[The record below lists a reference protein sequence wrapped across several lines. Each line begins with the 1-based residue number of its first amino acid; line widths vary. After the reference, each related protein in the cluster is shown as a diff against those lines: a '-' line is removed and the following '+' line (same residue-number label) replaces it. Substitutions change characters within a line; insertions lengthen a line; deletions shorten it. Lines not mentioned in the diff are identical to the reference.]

1 MANGSNLI
9 LGKVEVV
16 AVVVGRIVVVRRDI
30 KGSKR
35 VSDEDDEV
43 LSSEVIGDGN
53 CIGWYLGISSVL
65 NRRDDGF
72 SVEVGM
78 AILSLEDSVVVDP
91 YRVPKRKESH

>member
-1 MANGSNLI
+1 MAKGSNLI

-16 AVVVGRIVVVRRDI
+16 AVVVGRLVVVRRDI

-35 VSDEDDEV
+35 VSDDDDEIF
-43 LSSEVIGDGN
+43 SAEVIGDGN

-65 NRRDDGF
+65 YRRDDGF